1 MELARSRF
9 EQTGVALPPV
19 CRLTLRSMKSR
30 WGSCAPAKG
39 RITLNLRL
47 MKKPFPCMEYVA
59 AHELCH
65 LLVAGHGPDFYRLL
79 DRALPDWRRRKQ
91 LLNQPDMGL

>member
-1 MELARSRF
+1 
-9 EQTGVALPPV
+9 
-19 CRLTLRSMKSR
+19 
-30 WGSCAPAKG
+30 
-39 RITLNLRL
+39 
-47 MKKPFPCMEYVA
+47 MEYVA

-91 LLNQPDMGL
+91 LLNQPDLGL